1 MVYIGSTTQSLA
13 KRIGGHKVN
22 YKAYSV
28 NGKRYI
34 SSYEIIKY
42 PDAYVELIEVFPCN
56 NKMELCKR
64 EGQIIRTTENTTNR
78 RIEGRTI
85 QEYRSD
91 NVVKIKQYRI
101 DNADTM
107 KDYNKQYRTD
117 NADILKEQA
126 QQYYQDNKDIL
137 KYKKKQYRTE
147 NATTIKE
154 QSKQYR
160 ADNADT
166 INKKH
171 ICQCGSSYTKRNRSR
186 HLKSLKH
193 QEYQTI
199 IEFILS

>member
-1 MVYIGSTTQSLA
+1 MPNYQNGKIYSIRSYQTDMVYIGSTTQSLA

-42 PDAYVELIEVFPCN
+42 PDAYVELIEVFPCS
-56 NKMELCKR
+56 NKMELHRR
-64 EGQIIRTTENTTNR
+64 EGEIIRATDNTTNR
-78 RIEGRTI
+78 RIAGRTD
-85 QEYRSD
+85 QE
-91 NVVKIKQYRI
+91 
-101 DNADTM
+101 
-107 KDYNKQYRTD
+107 YRTD
-117 NADILKEQA
+117 NADKIK
-126 QQYYQDNKDIL
+126 QYYQDNKDIL